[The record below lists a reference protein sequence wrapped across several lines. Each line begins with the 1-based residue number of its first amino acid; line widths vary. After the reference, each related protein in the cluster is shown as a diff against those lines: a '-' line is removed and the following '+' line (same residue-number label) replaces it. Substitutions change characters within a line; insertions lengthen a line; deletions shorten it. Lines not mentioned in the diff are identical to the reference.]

1 MASRLELQ
9 TRLETLLGSRNVY
22 YQTPFSVKM
31 KYPAIVYSRKKIDN
45 RFANDA
51 VYAQKHSYEI
61 VVIDEDPDS
70 VIVEKVSRLP
80 ACRFD
85 RHFNSDNL
93 NHDVFILHY

>member
-9 TRLETLLGSRNVY
+9 TMLEKLLGSRNAY
-22 YQTPFSVKM
+22 YQPPASVKM
-31 KYPAIVYSRKKIDN
+31 KYPAIVYSRKNIKN
-45 RFANDA
+45 EFANDA
-51 VYAQKHSYEI
+51 VYTQKYSYEV

-70 VIVEKVSRLP
+70 IIVEKLSKLP

-85 RHFNSDNL
+85 RNFKSDNL